1 MQFVINARH
10 SPDLCP
16 TANAKIRQLLKQ
28 SAQEMPEI
36 AKRLGVKVITVNVY
50 GPDHEIVAVVEGKRD
65 RAGPRLRDAEPPH
78 TVEHGKHPR
87 HLELRGGFGKGR
99 DAAGDFL
106 VGPFEA
112 LPFAQ

>member
-50 GPDHEIVAVVEGKRD
+50 GPDHEVLAVVEANGIEPVRD
-65 RAGPRLRDAEPPH
+65 FAMRRAASSSGTR
-78 TVEHGKHPR
+78 
-87 HLELRGGFGKGR
+87 
-99 DAAGDFL
+99 
-106 VGPFEA
+106 
-112 LPFAQ
+112 

>member
-28 SAQEMPEI
+28 SAQEIPEI

-50 GPDHEIVAVVEGKRD
+50 GPDHEVMAVVEANGIEPVRD
-65 RAGPRLRDAEPPH
+65 FAMQSRLVQWNTVNIDA
-78 TVEHGKHPR
+78 TWT
-87 HLELRGGFGKGR
+87 LE
-99 DAAGDFL
+99 
-106 VGPFEA
+106 EA
-112 LPFAQ
+112 LAKADALPAIF

>member
-28 SAQEMPEI
+28 SAQEIPEI

-50 GPDHEIVAVVEGKRD
+50 GPDHEVMAVVEANGIEPVRD
-65 RAGPRLRDAEPPH
+65 FAMQSRLVQWN
-78 TVEHGKHPR
+78 TVNIHATWT
-87 HLELRGGFGKGR
+87 LE
-99 DAAGDFL
+99 
-106 VGPFEA
+106 EA
-112 LPFAQ
+112 LAKADALPAIF